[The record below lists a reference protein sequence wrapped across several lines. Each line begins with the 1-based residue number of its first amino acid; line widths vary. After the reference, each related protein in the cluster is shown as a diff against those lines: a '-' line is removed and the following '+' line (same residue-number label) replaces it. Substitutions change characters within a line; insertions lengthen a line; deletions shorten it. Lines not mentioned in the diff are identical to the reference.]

1 MPPILSNVF
10 GGDDNESSNSN
21 SNSNASDS
29 SGDLT
34 NDLMATVGI
43 DAQSSNDSYSQD
55 EDGNIESSSSDNS
68 LGTDIDTSDLLGASG
83 DQSDSSM
90 SDSDSYSE

>member
-10 GGDDNESSNSN
+10 GGDDNSSSSSNSN
-21 SNSNASDS
+21 DGSA

-34 NDLMATVGI
+34 NDLMATVGL
-43 DAQSSNDSYSQD
+43 DAQSSNESYSQD
-55 EDGNIESSSSDNS
+55 EDGNTEYSSSDNS
-68 LGTDIDTSDLLGASG
+68 IGTDIDTSDLLGATG
-83 DQSDSSM
+83 DSEGSSM